1 MTVTGCIPFYFCER
15 RANMPEEKEYKSN
28 SYKSKA
34 QRTGEL
40 AANDIP
46 ETKIAKV
53 DPKTPVKVR
62 KKSGF
67 AKFADDFIRDD
78 LAKVKDFAINDVLIP
93 AIKKSISD
101 IFKTG
106 IDMML
111 YHGEAGS
118 RGRYSDNSRVSY
130 RSYYDNGPSRR
141 RTETY
146 SSRNHDYRDSP
157 DIQERIFET
166 RGEAEAVL
174 DNLYRM
180 MARYHIV
187 SVADYCDETGI
198 TGSYVDRDW
207 GWTDISTA
215 RVERD
220 RDGYYIKMPR
230 ALPIDNK

>member
-1 MTVTGCIPFYFCER
+1 
-15 RANMPEEKEYKSN
+15 MPEEKEYKSN

-34 QRTGEL
+34 QTTGEIV
-40 AANDIP
+40 ADDIST
-46 ETKIAKV
+46 TKIASAA
-53 DPKTPVKVR
+53 PKAPVKVR
-62 KKSGF
+62 KKNGL
-67 AKFADDFIRDD
+67 KKIADDFIRDD

-111 YHGEAGS
+111 YHGDTGNS
-118 RGRYSDNSRVSY
+118 GRYSDNSRVSY
-130 RSYYDNGPSRR
+130 RSYYGNGPSRR

-187 SVADYCDETGI
+187 SVADYLDETGV
-198 TGSYVDRDW
+198 TGTYVDRDW
-207 GWTDISTA
+207 GWSDISSA

-220 RDGYYIKMPR
+220 RDGYYIRMPR

>member
-1 MTVTGCIPFYFCER
+1 
-15 RANMPEEKEYKSN
+15 MPEEKEYKSN

-34 QRTGEL
+34 QTTGDIV
-40 AANDIP
+40 ADDIP
-46 ETKIAKV
+46 TTKIASV
-53 DPKTPVKVR
+53 APKAPVKVR
-62 KKSGF
+62 KKSGL
-67 AKFADDFIRDD
+67 KKIADDFIRDD
-78 LAKVKDFAINDVLIP
+78 LLKVKDFAINDVLIP

-111 YHGEAGS
+111 YHGDTGN

-187 SVADYCDETGI
+187 SVADYLDETGV
-198 TGSYVDRDW
+198 TGTYVDRDW
-207 GWTDISTA
+207 GWSDISSA

-220 RDGYYIKMPR
+220 RDGYYIRMPR

>member
-1 MTVTGCIPFYFCER
+1 
-15 RANMPEEKEYKSN
+15 MPEEKEYKSN

-34 QRTGEL
+34 QTTGEIV
-40 AANDIP
+40 ADDIST
-46 ETKIAKV
+46 TKIASAA
-53 DPKTPVKVR
+53 PKAPVKVR
-62 KKSGF
+62 KKNGL
-67 AKFADDFIRDD
+67 KKIADDFIRDD

-111 YHGEAGS
+111 YHGDTGNS
-118 RGRYSDNSRVSY
+118 GRYSDNSRVSY

-187 SVADYCDETGI
+187 SVADYLDETGV
-198 TGSYVDRDW
+198 TGTYVDRDW
-207 GWTDISTA
+207 GWSDISSA

-220 RDGYYIKMPR
+220 RDGYYIRMPR